1 MDNSSISQVSD
12 VQNRLIRLGYDIPK
26 EEMGHNGPETTR
38 FIAIYQDIHG
48 LEVTG
53 EADLPTWNELVVSG
67 YKLGDRL
74 LYERQPAFRGDDVA
88 ELQNRLNSLGFD
100 AGREDGFFRLET
112 AQALR
117 EFQRNMGLSSDG
129 ICGTNTIDAITRVSN
144 FATTSATNLREQV
157 KWQYRVDSHVYR
169 VGLAVDPSF
178 AVIGDRLT
186 KHLFE
191 LGIKVPYYVED
202 SEASEIA
209 NQANENNL
217 DFLFAI
223 NPSITALGRC
233 VFFSNTRY
241 RSLIGASLA
250 SSIQH
255 QLSINLK
262 SDPDEIAGRTYPL
275 LRESKMPCVII
286 ELCDIGD
293 ISMLKYIRTNCDEI
307 SQSIATGIKN
317 IIDLDE
323 FTQSKP
329 GV

>member
-1 MDNSSISQVSD
+1 MDNSGLTQVID
-12 VQNRLIRLGYDIPK
+12 VQNRLIRLGYDIP
-26 EEMGHNGPETTR
+26 ESELGQNGPETVR
-38 FIAIYQDIHG
+38 FISIYQEIHG
-48 LEVTG
+48 LEKTG
-53 EADLPTWNELVVSG
+53 EPDLPTWNELVVSG

-117 EFQRNMGLSSDG
+117 EFQRNMGISSDG
-129 ICGTNTIDAITRVSN
+129 ICGTNTINAITRVSN
-144 FATTSATNLREQV
+144 FATSSATNLREQV
-157 KWQYRVDSHVYR
+157 KWQYRVDTHIYR
-169 VGLAVDPSF
+169 IGIAVDPSF

-191 LGIKVPYYVED
+191 LGIKVPFYIEGSD
-202 SEASEIA
+202 PSSIA
-209 NQANENNL
+209 TEANEAEL

-241 RSLIGASLA
+241 RSLVGASLA

-255 QLSINLK
+255 ELSKNLK
-262 SDPDEIAGRTYPL
+262 SDPDEIAGRVYPL
-275 LRESKMPCVII
+275 LRESRMPCVII

-293 ISMLKYIRTNCDEI
+293 ITMLKQIRSNCDEI
-307 SQSIATGIKN
+307 AQSIANGIKN
-317 IIDLDE
+317 IINLE
-323 FTQSKP
+323 A
-329 GV
+329 